1 MPLPPVY
8 GHVLRLDDIA
18 CLHQPFVG
26 KRWRSSF
33 MTFVNPNNLYIAV
46 EWAEGEVRRAK
57 EDEVEAI
64 LAREA
69 AEEKLARLRKELE
82 LHRSSGGK

>member
-1 MPLPPVY
+1 
-8 GHVLRLDDIA
+8 
-18 CLHQPFVG
+18 
-26 KRWRSSF
+26 
-33 MTFVNPNNLYIAV
+33 MTFVNPDNLPIAI
-46 EWAEGEVRRAK
+46 EWAEAALRRAK

-82 LHRSSGGK
+82 LHKTSGS